1 MSEQNPSNQTG
12 ETMPK
17 KMISSKTG
25 ILFILIAI
33 MAFGILYFL
42 LFKTDQ
48 PESDKSLSVKPV
60 ANKTQNT
67 QAEQTT
73 NVPPVAS
80 STPSQP
86 ATSPPAGSGAIN
98 VDYEI
103 SQMDAQ
109 INPVKAE
116 DFNDAD
122 VSDANMGL

>member
-1 MSEQNPSNQTG
+1 MSEQNSSNQTG
-12 ETMPK
+12 ETTPK
-17 KMISSKTG
+17 KMISSETG
-25 ILFILIAI
+25 ILFILIAV

-42 LFKTDQ
+42 LFKADQ
-48 PESDKSLSVKPV
+48 SESDKSLLVKPTV
-60 ANKTQNT
+60 NKTQNT

-73 NVPPVAS
+73 NVPPVTS
-80 STPSQP
+80 NTPSQP
-86 ATSPPAGSGAIN
+86 ATSQPIGSGAMN

-109 INPVKAE
+109 INPVKAD